1 MTIVCRRR
9 ISCGVREVMM
19 RVRVRLYAR
28 LARLPADAK
37 YAVSLEVELAKGAA
51 VEVCSYSC
59 SCLLKW

>member
-1 MTIVCRRR
+1 
-9 ISCGVREVMM
+9 M